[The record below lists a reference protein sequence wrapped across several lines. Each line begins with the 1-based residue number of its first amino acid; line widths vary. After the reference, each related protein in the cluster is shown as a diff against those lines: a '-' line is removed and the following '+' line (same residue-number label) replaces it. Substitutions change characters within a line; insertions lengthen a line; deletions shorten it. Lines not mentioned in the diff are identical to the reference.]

1 MRCSRVEEL
10 MSLKLDGE
18 ASQEQVEVLEEHLR
32 SCSQCRRSWESV
44 RGLST
49 VLRSTPMARPS
60 RSLVDA
66 VMQRIENSNAI
77 PVKEQP
83 SPVLLVVIALGAL
96 LLVATG
102 NLVLIGV
109 AWGVAWIGLPIAPP
123 AQVTSAAWSF
133 VSIARLL
140 GTVGWEFAVRMAG
153 SGQETVLTTMA
164 AVGLALAAL
173 WAHVVKNY
181 RGVEVHHRGGA

>member
-1 MRCSRVEEL
+1 MPSGLRVE
-10 MSLKLDGE
+10 K
-18 ASQEQVEVLEEHLR
+18 
-32 SCSQCRRSWESV
+32 
-44 RGLST
+44 T
-49 VLRSTPMARPS
+49 
-60 RSLVDA
+60 
-66 VMQRIENSNAI
+66 
-77 PVKEQP
+77 P

-109 AWGVAWIGLPIAPP
+109 AWGVAWIGLPIDPP